1 MFGPPGYLYVYMIY
15 GMYYCINVVTEEV
28 GHPSAVLIRGLRL
41 PDIHLDGPGKICR
54 YLGITTRDN
63 GINLIS
69 NDSFY
74 LTQGINIENI
84 EITTRIGINKAIDKP
99 WRFIADIAFL

>member
-1 MFGPPGYLYVYMIY
+1 V
-15 GMYYCINVVTEEV
+15 
-28 GHPSAVLIRGLRL
+28 SAS
-41 PDIHLDGPGKICR
+41 
-54 YLGITTRDN
+54 LGITTRDN

-99 WRFIADIAFL
+99 WRFVAGII